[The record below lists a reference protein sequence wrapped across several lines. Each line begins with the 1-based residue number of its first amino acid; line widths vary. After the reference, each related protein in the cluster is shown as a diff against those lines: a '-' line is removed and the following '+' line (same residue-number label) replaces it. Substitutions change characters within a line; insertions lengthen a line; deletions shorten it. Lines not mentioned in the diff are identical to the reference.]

1 MAIAAGVSLVVG
13 WATSGDLIYHSLIGL
28 DSSFFPA
35 GEWIQ
40 STLAPGAVDT
50 RHGIVHIAPNLP
62 GWRETLPEKDSVI
75 RVEDIPLPSGVTAEA
90 DPEADPFA
98 EP

>member
-1 MAIAAGVSLVVG
+1 MSTEESGSETTEARGRRPWVLIAVGVSLVIG

-40 STLAPGAVDT
+40 STLAPGATKAVG
-50 RHGIVHIAPNLP
+50 GIVLGI
-62 GWRETLPEKDSVI
+62 VI
-75 RVEDIPLPSGVTAEA
+75 LLLLGG
-90 DPEADPFA
+90 FF
-98 EP
+98 